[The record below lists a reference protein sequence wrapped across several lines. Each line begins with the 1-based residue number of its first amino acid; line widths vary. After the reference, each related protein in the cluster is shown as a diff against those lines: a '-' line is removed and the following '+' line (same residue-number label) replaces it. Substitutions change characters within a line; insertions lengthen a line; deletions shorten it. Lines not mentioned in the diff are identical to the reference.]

1 MLADLDRMNRVDES
15 QFAAAYALAALPARW
30 ALERHDWRA
39 AAHLKALPA
48 WFQWERFRNIEA
60 LHHYAKAIG
69 AARAGDPAAARREAD
84 ELALIRKGLPQT
96 RDYDWSGSIR
106 AQWETVLALI
116 TWAEGSRAEG
126 IQMLRA
132 AADHEDSVDKHPVTP
147 GPLLPARE
155 TLADLLMDAG
165 SATAALKEY
174 EAVLKTSPRRFN
186 ATAGAAKA
194 AEKSGDRSKARAYA
208 TQLLDLTSKAEG
220 YRPELEWARAY
231 LGHN

>member
-1 MLADLDRMNRVDES
+1 MSSYLPFSMGSLGNSYGWRSTYLFHKEDKELSGLRLAGVATVDV
-15 QFAAAYALAALPARW
+15 YV
-30 ALERHDWRA
+30 
-39 AAHLKALPA
+39 
-48 WFQWERFRNIEA
+48 
-60 LHHYAKAIG
+60 IG
-69 AARAGDPAAARREAD
+69 AAQAGDPAAARREAD

-106 AQWETVLALI
+106 AQWTVLALI
-116 TWAEGSRAEG
+116 TWAEGSRAEA

-220 YRPELEWARAY
+220 YWPELEWARAY